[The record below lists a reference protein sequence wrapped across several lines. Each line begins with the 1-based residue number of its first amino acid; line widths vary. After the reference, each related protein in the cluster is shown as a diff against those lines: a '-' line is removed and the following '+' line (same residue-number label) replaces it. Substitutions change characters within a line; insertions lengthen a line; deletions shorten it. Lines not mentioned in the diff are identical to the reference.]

1 MSKIMFIYV
10 SMIIL
15 GEWHKYAYSLETIVV
30 ISIIMTNSCSITH
43 HINENEDAWAFNRYL
58 ATDRLKHFE
67 DTKQLVMPKTTPQV

>member
-15 GEWHKYAYSLETIVV
+15 GEWHKYAYSLETIVL

-43 HINENEDAWAFNRYL
+43 HINENEDAWAFNR
-58 ATDRLKHFE
+58 
-67 DTKQLVMPKTTPQV
+67 